1 MKNRPPDSTDSKAG
15 FTLVEVGIASTV
27 LLAVVVGSLSVF
39 LVLQNTWFATSLNL
53 RASSKVSNALTK
65 IVYGAG
71 STNAGVREADI
82 SEAILYSGGINGRW
96 QIQFFGTNSNEFV
109 DYNPA
114 NGIISNQHGFI
125 FCDNVTTSS
134 AAFQNNGCRIQISVR
149 EIGGRNQADATMSTF
164 VRFRN

>member
-1 MKNRPPDSTDSKAG
+1 M
-15 FTLVEVGIASTV
+15 VELGIASTV
-27 LLAVVVGSLSVF
+27 LLAVAVGSLSVF
-39 LVLQNTWFATSLNL
+39 FVLQNAWFTTSLNL

-65 IVYGAG
+65 IVYGGG

-82 SEAILYSGGINGRW
+82 SEAILYTGMNGRW

-109 DYNPA
+109 DYNPM
-114 NGIISNQHGFI
+114 NGIISNQNGFI

-134 AAFQNNGCRIQISVR
+134 AAFQNNGCRIQISAR
-149 EIGGRNQADATMSTF
+149 EIGGGNQAVATMSTF